1 MKDTLQ
7 RNQASHTLS
16 LEAKET
22 SLNTWMKRCDSLV
35 TVRYWTKMLD
45 ISRVTSLVRVK
56 RCGVS
61 SQPRPLPFA
70 ATDSLK
76 KL

>member
-1 MKDTLQ
+1 
-7 RNQASHTLS
+7 
-16 LEAKET
+16 
-22 SLNTWMKRCDSLV
+22 
-35 TVRYWTKMLD
+35 MLD

-76 KL
+76 NFKVRLIRIYSTYIFSILMPIYAYSVEIYGDF